1 MNRTEAASF
10 IGARFAAYLTAASRT
25 AADTTGNLAEIID
38 DAFRALGVLPGD
50 LATAETTDAE
60 GDADLMAQLPY
71 RALTQLCRDIGATYF
86 DVTVGDSFKLSQISG
101 ACRKDLEMAQASV
114 LERFGTTDVIDG
126 DGASDGISTIDLNY
140 LADELELV

>member
-1 MNRTEAASF
+1 M
-10 IGARFAAYLTAASRT
+10 
-25 AADTTGNLAEIID
+25 ID

-50 LATAETTDAE
+50 LATAETTDVE
-60 GDADLMAQLPY
+60 GDVDLMVQLPY
-71 RALTQLCRDIGATYF
+71 RALEQVCRDIGATYF

-101 ACRKDLEMAQASV
+101 ACRKDLEDAKAAV
-114 LERFGTTDVIDG
+114 LERFGTVGVVDG